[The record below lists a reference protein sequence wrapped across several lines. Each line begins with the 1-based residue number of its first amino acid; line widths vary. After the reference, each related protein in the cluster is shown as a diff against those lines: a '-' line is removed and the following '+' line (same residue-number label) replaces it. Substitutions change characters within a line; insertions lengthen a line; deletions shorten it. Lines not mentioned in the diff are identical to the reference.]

1 MRIIHDLGDG
11 AHKLGRVFLAA
22 VTVAVLGWVKVKIPD
37 IDETSLMFI
46 ASPALTYIGIKGK
59 GYQGKPKEEDKPA
72 YDPMD

>member
-22 VTVAVLGWVKVKIPD
+22 VTVGVLGWVKVKIPD

-59 GYQGKPKEEDKPA
+59 GYQGKEKPVDPPA